1 MGSPEASACENCW
14 DVAHWDNMEYCGWGE
29 HHVCEGC
36 FSSLSD
42 FVKEFKEDE
51 KFILDRL
58 FWFITRDKNGYSDT
72 EVIDEN
78 DYPWVVKDMLLFS
91 LSKLKWIWNLGTDF
105 LSSYGINTKDYEK
118 ITGIILNFWNNDK
131 LDLFYLEFKCP
142 CCQDELR
149 KKIKK
154 EKKKLNPETKELK
167 QKEIKFKQEWIYSN
181 IEITSNSK
189 LKVWAFNINTRERKY
204 CTGSGIS
211 LRDFVFKENIDFK
224 KEVDELLISWNWI
237 DSLADKLKNQLSN
250 KYWVWKSANEL
261 SNINSSE
268 LFENMNKHYVIKHL
282 DYWVEKNTYKYTSML
297 LTIEEE
303 ESLKIKDFKI
313 DLKKYDSRALNY
325 PDILN
330 NLLKDYCWTIDNLE
344 KEIINKIEEEN
355 KKVNSSKKQNI
366 KTYDNE
372 SKKSDLFDF

>member
-29 HHVCEGC
+29 HHVCEEC

-72 EVIDEN
+72 EVRDEN
-78 DYPWVVKDMLLFS
+78 DYHWVVKDMLLFS
-91 LSKLKWIWNLGTDF
+91 LSKLKWIGNLGTDF

-118 ITGIILNFWNNDK
+118 ITGIILNFWNNNK

-154 EKKKLNPETKELK
+154 EKKKLNPEIKEWNK
-167 QKEIKFKQEWIYSN
+167 KEIKFAQEWIFADMDISDKW
-181 IEITSNSK
+181 I
-189 LKVWAFNINTRERKY
+189 LKVWAFNIKTRERKY
-204 CTGSGIS
+204 CTGAW
-211 LRDFVFKENIDFK
+211 IDLNKKIKNNTEFEWK
-224 KEVDELLISWNWI
+224 KIDWRKEVDELLISWNWK
-237 DSLADKLKNQLSN
+237 DSISERLLNQLSN
-250 KYWVWKSANEL
+250 KYWVWLYRDEL

-268 LFENMNKHYVIKHL
+268 LF
-282 DYWVEKNTYKYTSML
+282 
-297 LTIEEE
+297 
-303 ESLKIKDFKI
+303 
-313 DLKKYDSRALNY
+313 
-325 PDILN
+325 
-330 NLLKDYCWTIDNLE
+330 
-344 KEIINKIEEEN
+344 
-355 KKVNSSKKQNI
+355 
-366 KTYDNE
+366 
-372 SKKSDLFDF
+372 